1 MTVVMGRPKTQ
12 FRDLPQRLFA
22 RERRGKVLYYY
33 RGAGKYLPLGSDRAV
48 ALRRWF
54 EIEQAATATPG
65 SFQEVAERYREEVL
79 PTKAPKTQYEQ
90 KPQLTRLIGVFGH
103 MPVSAI
109 EPQHVR
115 QYLDARGK
123 TAKVMANREVALLS
137 HVYNF
142 ARQIGACDR
151 ANPVQGVTKHK
162 EKPREVY
169 VTDEMFAAVY
179 ERADGAL
186 QDAMDLA
193 LLIGQRVADL
203 IGARRSDVKD
213 GFLQV
218 RQRKTGKPLRFEVT
232 PELQRIIA
240 RATGRTREAAGVY
253 ILADSKG
260 RPLTYWAL
268 RRRFDAAREAAGKE
282 NAELAAWQFRDLR
295 AKTASDSESLDA
307 AQSRLGHT
315 SSSTTRRV
323 YRRGEKVR
331 PLR

>member
-1 MTVVMGRPKTQ
+1 MVRNRTSRHRDAGIVSGSGR
-12 FRDLPQRLFA
+12 A
-22 RERRGKVLYYY
+22 
-33 RGAGKYLPLGSDRAV
+33 
-48 ALRRWF
+48 
-54 EIEQAATATPG
+54 
-65 SFQEVAERYREEVL
+65 
-79 PTKAPKTQYEQ
+79 
-90 KPQLTRLIGVFGH
+90 
-103 MPVSAI
+103 
-109 EPQHVR
+109 
-115 QYLDARGK
+115 
-123 TAKVMANREVALLS
+123 
-137 HVYNF
+137 
-142 ARQIGACDR
+142 
-151 ANPVQGVTKHK
+151 
-162 EKPREVY
+162 REVY

-295 AKTASDSESLDA
+295 ARRPAIRNPSMRRKAGSGILRARRRGASIGAARRSGREAEGALDDPNTLPRLLDKFVIEHA
-307 AQSRLGHT
+307 APSG
-315 SSSTTRRV
+315 TRRKSRSRNASATSRTPNSMRLV
-323 YRRGEKVR
+323 QQARRLFR
-331 PLR
+331 RSSILPT